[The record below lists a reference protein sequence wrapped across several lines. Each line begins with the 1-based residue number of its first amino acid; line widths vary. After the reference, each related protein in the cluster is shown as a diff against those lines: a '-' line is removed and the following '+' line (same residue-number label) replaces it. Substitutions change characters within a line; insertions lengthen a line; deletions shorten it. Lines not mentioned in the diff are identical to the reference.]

1 LYKKNLS
8 DFQLGFRKTPYHNP
22 MKSLVNWFLG
32 VSPIKKG
39 IIIAAIAAVAWLGIT
54 TVRGNQSAAPTYQTA
69 AAEKSTLIVA
79 VSVSGQVSSANSA
92 EVTTQASGVVHTVY
106 VKDGDTVKAG
116 EKIAQ
121 LDLDL
126 TGQQRAQQSY
136 ASYQSAQNNA
146 ETAKANLYTTQ
157 STLLTEW
164 ESYMSKATN
173 ATYENSDD
181 SPNTGN
187 RQLTDFV
194 ITQNDWLASEAKYKI
209 QEKAIIQAQTALSSA
224 WLSYQQTSAVIVAP
238 ISGTVTGLSL
248 QPGTVITAQTNSS
261 GGSSSQRI
269 ASVKTS
275 APPTVSLNI
284 TQIDA
289 PKIKAGNKVTLT
301 FDAFG
306 DKTYTGEVVSID
318 TIGSE
323 SSGVTTYPA
332 IVKLD
337 SAVEGLLP
345 NMSATA
351 SIITAT
357 KDNAI
362 LVPTTALVQ
371 SDGKTYVRIM
381 KNKQVTETEV
391 TTGLANDTMTEIVSG
406 VSDGDTIV
414 TSVTSGAAQSTQG
427 SSGTSV
433 FSPFGRSGGSG
444 TGTRQIQMIGR

>member
-1 LYKKNLS
+1 MKQLTSRFLALS
-8 DFQLGFRKTPYHNP
+8 RIQKGLIILTILAAAGF
-22 MKSLVNWFLG
+22 
-32 VSPIKKG
+32 
-39 IIIAAIAAVAWLGIT
+39 GIT
-54 TVRGNQSAAPTYQTA
+54 KFTGGKTTTPTYQTGTV
-69 AAEKSTLIVA
+69 EKGNLVVS

-92 EVTTQASGVVHTVY
+92 EVTTQASGVVKTVY
-106 VKDGDTVKAG
+106 VKDGDLVQAG
-116 EKIAQ
+116 DKIAQ

-126 TGQQRAQQSY
+126 TGQQRSQQSY
-136 ASYQSAQNNA
+136 ASYQSAQNNL
-146 ETAKANLYTTQ
+146 ETAKTNLYTTQ

-173 ATYENSDD
+173 ATYENTDD
-181 SPNTGN
+181 TPNTGN

-209 QEKAIIQAQTALSSA
+209 QEKAILQAQTTLSSA
-224 WLSYQQTSAVIVAP
+224 WFSYQQASAVIVAP

-269 ASVKTS
+269 ASVKTD
-275 APPTVSLNI
+275 APPTISLNV

-289 PKIKAGNKVTLT
+289 PKIKAGNKATLT

-306 DKTYTGEVVSID
+306 NKTYTGEVVSID

-337 SAVEGLLP
+337 AAVEGLLP
-345 NMSATA
+345 NMSSAA

-357 KDNAI
+357 KNGVLI
-362 LVPTTALVQ
+362 VPTTAIVTSNGINYL
-371 SDGKTYVRIM
+371 RLM
-381 KNKQVTETEV
+381 KNKEMTQVEV
-391 TTGLANDTMTEIVSG
+391 VTGLVSDSQTEIISG
-406 VSDGDTIV
+406 VSEGDTIV
-414 TSVTSGAAQSTQG
+414 TSVTNVATGTE
-427 SSGTSV
+427 SSSSTSV
-433 FSPFGRSGGSG
+433 FSPFGRSNSR
-444 TGTRQIQMIGR
+444 GTRQIQMIGR

>member
-1 LYKKNLS
+1 MIRGMKRIYQIFQGLS
-8 DFQLGFRKTPYHNP
+8 F
-22 MKSLVNWFLG
+22 V
-32 VSPIKKG
+32 KKG
-39 IIIAAIAAVAWLGIT
+39 AIIFIIAILAWFGVQTLNASKSET
-54 TVRGNQSAAPTYQTA
+54 PTYQTA
-69 AAEKSTLIVA
+69 TVEKGTLVAA
-79 VSVSGQVSSANSA
+79 VSVSGQVSGANSA
-92 EVTTQASGVVHTVY
+92 EVTTQASGVVSAVY

-116 EKIAQ
+116 DIIAK

-126 TGQQRAQQSY
+126 TGQQRSQQAY
-136 ASYQSAQNNA
+136 ASYQSAQNNL

-173 ATYENSDD
+173 DTYENSDD
-181 SPNTGN
+181 SPNTAN

-209 QEKAIIQAQTALSSA
+209 QEKAIIQAQTSLSSA
-224 WLSYQQTSAVIVAP
+224 WYAYQQSSASIVAP
-238 ISGTVTGLSL
+238 ISGTVTGFSL

-269 ASVKTS
+269 ASVKTN
-275 APPTVSLNI
+275 AAPTVSLNV

-306 DKTYTGEVVSID
+306 EKTYTGEVVSVD
-318 TIGSE
+318 TIGAE

-337 SAVEGLLP
+337 APLEGLLP

-357 KDNAI
+357 KNDVL
-362 LVPTTALVQ
+362 LVPTTALTTTNGQ
-371 SDGKTYVRIM
+371 TTVRVM
-381 KNKQVTETEV
+381 KNKTVSQVTVE
-391 TTGLANDTMTEIVSG
+391 TGLASDSQTEIISG
-406 VSDGDTIV
+406 LSEGDTIV
-414 TSVTSGAAQSTQG
+414 TSVSAGSTKTTTG
-427 SSGTSV
+427 TTSV
-433 FSPFGRSGGSG
+433 FSPFGRTSSGGN
-444 TGTRQIQMIGR
+444 RQIQMIGR